1 MKITTLA
8 VPCAIGL
15 LSTISC
21 ADQITL
27 QLDGMGAY
35 ESYSLAIDAQ
45 LSSSSSADVTY
56 VNGIST
62 GERIWTSQ
70 YGREVVTYCIQ
81 VYESVAVGE
90 EYTFDIHH
98 DLTEVPESPPHPGN
112 MNAAQAGMIQDLYAR
127 FIDTKTGYLLEN
139 TALTNE
145 FDYETAA
152 SAFQLVVWEIVNENI
167 TDGTLENAASQ
178 LSLELGAFRADLVNS
193 VAAKDATSMIMAT
206 LGETTWLS
214 TNGNVLGLTNSAN
227 QDQLMVVPLP
237 MPGVLAGIGV
247 IGAMVLRRRLR

>member
-1 MKITTLA
+1 MKIITLA

-90 EYTFDIHH
+90 QYTFDIHH
-98 DLTEVPESPPHPGN
+98 DLTEVPESPPHPHAP
-112 MNAAQAGMIQDLYAR
+112 AARPGPGAGPAP
-127 FIDTKTGYLLEN
+127 
-139 TALTNE
+139 
-145 FDYETAA
+145 
-152 SAFQLVVWEIVNENI
+152 
-167 TDGTLENAASQ
+167 
-178 LSLELGAFRADLVNS
+178 
-193 VAAKDATSMIMAT
+193 AT
-206 LGETTWLS
+206 LRARQS
-214 TNGNVLGLTNSAN
+214 
-227 QDQLMVVPLP
+227 
-237 MPGVLAGIGV
+237 
-247 IGAMVLRRRLR
+247 RRPVQI